1 MPEFCTYSPI
11 RTHKQYAGL
20 WFMHLQSPN
29 PTIISIRME
38 MRKIYLLFL

>member
-1 MPEFCTYSPI
+1 MPDY
-11 RTHKQYAGL
+11 GL
-20 WFMHLQSPN
+20 CIYNPPN